1 MTTGAYTDAI
11 KAFDNADTVQQ
22 SALASFQRIRCHCAL
37 SDLEQAF
44 EQMQLCS
51 HQAKNEKFAKYDYKV
66 LLSMLSCV
74 RAFEFKKG
82 DDNSDDPEGLE

>member
-1 MTTGAYTDAI
+1 
-11 KAFDNADTVQQ
+11 
-22 SALASFQRIRCHCAL
+22 
-37 SDLEQAF
+37 
-44 EQMQLCS
+44 MQLCS

-82 DDNSDDPEGLE
+82 DEGDDADPEGIE